1 MSANPYTRFLTL
13 TERANAYDADAEF
26 MRAVTA
32 SERRRAIVAACAT
45 AVCVVASVALWFS
58 GASIT
63 QPLFLSGLSAV
74 MMGATLTALMRV
86 HDAEDKAE
94 ADLIAYLDSLK
105 PRHLTRKERAAQAL
119 AGTHSCTVY

>member
-13 TERANAYDADAEF
+13 TERGRAYDADAEF

-32 SERRRAIVAACAT
+32 QERRRATVAACAT

-74 MMGATLTALMRV
+74 LMGATLIALTRV
-86 HDAEDKAE
+86 HEAEDKAE

-105 PRHLTRKERAAQAL
+105 PRHLTRQERAARAL